1 LPLLQSVVYKELAMT
16 RNTNEYSQ
24 AGSNT
29 SSNASSNTGSNMSP
43 HHSQIEDDEIDL
55 RELFATIWTG
65 KLLIIGIT
73 SLFAVLAVVYALML
87 SPVQAGDSASSLAS
101 KFGGLA
107 SLAGVSLPGGGGAD
121 KTAFAIEYIK
131 SRAFLTTFINK
142 HPDVLPELM
151 AIDKWNAGNNSIS
164 YDTEIFDTETGE
176 WVREVDFPQQP
187 KPSVQEAHII
197 FQEQLSIA
205 QDEDSGFVTLVI
217 EHQSPYVA
225 EKWVSW
231 LIQDV
236 NDALRDNDV
245 AQAERSIEYLQSEIN
260 NTSLSEMRSS
270 LFDLVQSQTQTIML
284 ANASPEYIF
293 KTLDPAV
300 VPELEAKPKRALI
313 VVLGTL
319 LGGILGVL
327 IVLVRHFMNKEEGAT
342 V

>member
-1 LPLLQSVVYKELAMT
+1 VVYKELAMT
-16 RNTNEYSQ
+16 RNTNEHSQ
-24 AGSNT
+24 AGF
-29 SSNASSNTGSNMSP
+29 NTGSNTSP

-55 RELFATIWTG
+55 RELFATIWAG

-73 SLFAVLAVVYALML
+73 SLFAVLAVVYALMQPNIYRSEALL

-101 KFGGLA
+101 KFGSLA

-151 AIDKWNAGNNSIS
+151 AIDKWNAGNNTMS
-164 YDTEIFDTETGE
+164 YDTEIFDAETGE
-176 WVREVDFPQQP
+176 WVREVDFPKQP
-187 KPSVQEAHII
+187 KPSVQEAHIV
-197 FQEQLSIA
+197 FKQQLSIA
-205 QDEDSGFVTLVI
+205 QDKESGFVTLAI

-300 VPELEAKPKRALI
+300 VPELKAKPKRALI
-313 VVLGTL
+313 AVLGTM
-319 LGGILGVL
+319 LGGMLGVL
-327 IVLVRHFMNKEEGAT
+327 IVLVRHFINKEEGAEA
-342 V
+342 